1 MVIVNGYIDMK
12 LPFASSLKGRRAVLN
27 AIKEK
32 LKKFNLSQLD
42 ISGEYPKEASIA
54 VIFLSAGE
62 KQAVQQLQKIESV
75 LESSFPE
82 VEFEISYEMS

>member
-1 MVIVNGYIDMK
+1 MVILNGYIDMK
-12 LPFASSLKGRRAVLN
+12 LPYASSLKGRRAVLN
-27 AIKEK
+27 AIKER

-54 VIFLSAGE
+54 VIFLSPGE
-62 KQAVQQLQKIESV
+62 KEAVQQLQKIESL

-82 VEFEISYEMS
+82 VEFEISYEIS

>member
-1 MVIVNGYIDMK
+1 MIILNAYIDMK

-27 AIKEK
+27 AVKEK

-54 VIFLSAGE
+54 VIFLTANE
-62 KQAVQQLQKIESV
+62 RLAEQQIQKIETL

-82 VEFEISYEMS
+82 VEFEISYEVS